1 MSSGPPVTPGPYTL
15 HTHINE
21 PRRFDNMSTTDPDY
35 GWSEEDYRTHD
46 LNTELLGYSAD
57 CGREVR

>member
-1 MSSGPPVTPGPYTL
+1 
-15 HTHINE
+15 
-21 PRRFDNMSTTDPDY
+21 MSTTDPDY